1 MVITLVNSHTVT
13 LVNSHYVTLSHC
25 HTVIMA
31 HSVNHQQELNGR
43 LVVEEEGYPH
53 WCTLSP
59 DPELQLTN
67 DNISS
72 RVPSPHLTSP
82 HDTGLC

>member
-1 MVITLVNSHTVT
+1 
-13 LVNSHYVTLSHC
+13 
-25 HTVIMA
+25 MA

-43 LVVEEEGYPH
+43 LVVMEEEGDSH

-82 HDTGLC
+82 HLTILDCVDVLYP